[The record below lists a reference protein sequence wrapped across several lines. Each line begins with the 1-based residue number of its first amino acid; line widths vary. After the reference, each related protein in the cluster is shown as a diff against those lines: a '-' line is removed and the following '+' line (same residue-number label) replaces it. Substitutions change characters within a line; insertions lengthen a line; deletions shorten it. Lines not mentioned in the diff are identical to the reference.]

1 MKEQLIIY
9 GLVLALGVVIGGG
22 VVWYLVDEYAQEAE
36 IRAEEKFNDLLE
48 QEKSKYTV
56 ELANLQTAK
65 ERLEELV
72 ITTQT
77 QVDSLNTSIS
87 NRTKELNRLRKKYND
102 KVSEINGM
110 SYNELTTFF
119 SNRYG
124 Y

>member
-1 MKEQLIIY
+1 MKQQLIIY
-9 GLVLALGVVIGGG
+9 GLILVLGVVIGGG

-56 ELANLQTAK
+56 ELTNLQTAK
-65 ERLEELV
+65 EELEELV